1 MKKALIVIISTIY
14 IVAIIIV
21 SFLGARA
28 EISNRITYAEEI
40 VLLNDHTYYPN
51 KPEIEENIAIAVYQ
65 RPDEE
70 LIDQETGYGYI
81 DEFQW
86 NYNNGQRKRDYL
98 IYVYD
103 TNFLYDTMGKIYTLY
118 TSVRPDNTTKKDL
131 EYKIDGGDKVTKTLS
146 IDGEKGKIHFS
157 EEYTSAVDVDILIR
171 TTDQSY
177 IQIDIWLRIAKY
189 KKD

>member
-1 MKKALIVIISTIY
+1 MKKALIVIISAIY

-40 VLLNDHTYYPN
+40 VLLNENTYYPD
-51 KPEIEENIAIAVYQ
+51 KPKEEENIAIAVYQ

-86 NYNNGQRKRDYL
+86 NYNNNQRKRDYL

-131 EYKIDGGDKVTKTLS
+131 EYIIDGGDKVTKTLS
-146 IDGEKGKIHFS
+146 IDGDKGKIHFS
-157 EEYTSAVDVDILIR
+157 EEYTSAVDVDILVK

-177 IQIDIWLRIAKY
+177 IEIDIWLRIAKY

>member
-1 MKKALIVIISTIY
+1 MKKALIVIISAIY

-28 EISNRITYAEEI
+28 EISNRITYAKEI
-40 VLLNDHTYYPN
+40 VLLNENTYYPD
-51 KPEIEENIAIAVYQ
+51 KPKEEENIAIAVYQ

-86 NYNNGQRKRDYL
+86 NYNNNQRKRDYL

-131 EYKIDGGDKVTKTLS
+131 EYIIDGGDKVTKTLS
-146 IDGEKGKIHFS
+146 IDGDKGKIHFS
-157 EEYTSAVDVDILIR
+157 EEYTSAVDVDILVK

-177 IQIDIWLRIAKY
+177 IEIDIWLRIAKY

>member
-1 MKKALIVIISTIY
+1 MKKALIVIISAIY

-28 EISNRITYAEEI
+28 EISNRIIYAEEI
-40 VLLNDHTYYPN
+40 ALLNTHTYYPN

-86 NYNNGQRKRDYL
+86 NYNNNQRKRDYL

-131 EYKIDGGDKVTKTLS
+131 EYIIDGGDKVTKTLS
-146 IDGEKGKIHFS
+146 IDGDKGKIHFS
-157 EEYTSAVDVDILIR
+157 EEYTSAVDVDILVK

-177 IQIDIWLRIAKY
+177 IEIDIWLRIAKY

>member
-1 MKKALIVIISTIY
+1 MKKALIVIISAIY

-28 EISNRITYAEEI
+28 EIINSIVYAEEI
-40 VLLNDHTYYPN
+40 VLLNENTYYPD
-51 KPEIEENIAIAVYQ
+51 KPKEEENIAIAVYQ

-70 LIDQETGYGYI
+70 LIDQETGYGLI

-86 NYNNGQRKRDYL
+86 NYNNGRSKRDYL

-103 TNFLYDTMGKIYTLY
+103 TNFLYETMGKIYTLY
-118 TSVRPDNTTKKDL
+118 TSVKPDNTSKKDL
-131 EYKIDGGDKVTKTLS
+131 DYIITGGDKVTKTLS
-146 IDGEKGKIHFS
+146 VDSAGKIYFS
-157 EEYTSAVDVDILIR
+157 EEYTSAVDVDILVK

-177 IQIDIWLRIAKY
+177 VEIDIWLRITKF

>member
-1 MKKALIVIISTIY
+1 MKKALIVIISAIY

-28 EISNRITYAEEI
+28 EISNRITYAKEI
-40 VLLNDHTYYPN
+40 VLLNENTYYLD
-51 KPEIEENIAIAVYQ
+51 KPKEEENIDIAVYQ

-70 LIDQETGYGYI
+70 FFDQETGYGYI

-86 NYNNGQRKRDYL
+86 NYNNNQRKRDYL

-131 EYKIDGGDKVTKTLS
+131 EYIIDGGDKVTKTLS
-146 IDGEKGKIHFS
+146 IDGDKGKIHFS
-157 EEYTSAVDVDILIR
+157 EEYTSAVDVDILVK

-177 IQIDIWLRIAKY
+177 IEIDIWLRIAKY

>member
-1 MKKALIVIISTIY
+1 MKKALIVIISAIY

-40 VLLNDHTYYPN
+40 TLLNKNTYYPN
-51 KPEIEENIAIAVYQ
+51 KPEEEENIAIAVYQ

-70 LIDQETGYGYI
+70 LIDQSTGFGLI

-86 NYNNGQRKRDYL
+86 NYNNGRRKRDYI

-103 TNFLYDTMGKIYTLY
+103 TNFLYESMGKIYTLY
-118 TSVRPDNTTKKDL
+118 TSVKPDNTTKKDL
-131 EYKIDGGDKVTKTLS
+131 EYIIDGGDKVTKTLS
-146 IDGEKGKIHFS
+146 IDSEQGKIYFS
-157 EEYTSAVDVDILIR
+157 EEYTSAVDVDILVK

-177 IQIDIWLRIAKY
+177 IEIDIWLRIAKY

>member
-1 MKKALIVIISTIY
+1 MKKALIVIISAVY

-40 VLLNDHTYYPN
+40 VLLNENTYYPD
-51 KPEIEENIAIAVYQ
+51 KPKEEENIAIAVYQ

-86 NYNNGQRKRDYL
+86 NYNNNQRKRDYL

-131 EYKIDGGDKVTKTLS
+131 EYIIDGGDKVTKTLS
-146 IDGEKGKIHFS
+146 IDGDKGKIHFS
-157 EEYTSAVDVDILIR
+157 EEYTSAVDVDILVK

-177 IQIDIWLRIAKY
+177 IEIDIWLRIAKY